1 MKRTFYLLIGLSFA
15 WVGCLTALAGANQT
29 NATTPVRIGIYDSR
43 AIAYAHFWSEASQ
56 KKRADLIAAAKA
68 AKQSGD
74 TNKFKAFDAN
84 LSNEQAKVHRQV
96 FSTAPVD
103 DALATIKNEIA
114 AIQKLAGVSV
124 LISKW
129 DKATLK
135 QYEKAESI
143 DVTDKLVRSFITPT
157 EKQLK
162 NIEVLRKGEPLS
174 LEKCN
179 EMIRK
184 GEL

>member
-1 MKRTFYLLIGLSFA
+1 M
-15 WVGCLTALAGANQT
+15 
-29 NATTPVRIGIYDSR
+29 PVAVS
-43 AIAYAHFWSEASQ
+43 
-56 KKRADLIAAAKA
+56 KA

-74 TNKFKAFDAN
+74 TNKFKAFDTS

-103 DALATIKNEIA
+103 DALAAIKNEIS
-114 AIQKLAGVSV
+114 AIQKQVSV
-124 LISKW
+124 TVLVSKW
-129 DKATLK
+129 DNAALK
-135 QYEKAESI
+135 QYEKAEKV
-143 DVTDKLVRSFITPT
+143 DVTDKLVRSFISPT

-162 NIEVLRKGEPLS
+162 NIEVLLKGEPMS

>member
-1 MKRTFYLLIGLSFA
+1 MVGLSFA
-15 WVGCLTALAGANQT
+15 WMSCCTAFADANET
-29 NATTPVRIGIYDSR
+29 NATAPVRVGIYDSR
-43 AIAYAHFWSEASQ
+43 AVAYAYFWSEASQ

-74 TNKFKAFDAN
+74 TNKFKAFDTS

-114 AIQKLAGVSV
+114 AIQKQAGVSV
-124 LISKW
+124 LVSKW
-129 DKATLK
+129 DKAALK
-135 QYEKAESI
+135 QYERAEKV
-143 DVTDKLVRSFITPT
+143 DVTDKLVRSFISPT

-162 NIEVLRKGEPLS
+162 NIEVLLKGEPMS